1 MCHVIRPSASAGKNK
16 SLFYTP
22 LFVLVMV
29 MRHVAGVNWLLK
41 PGILFTEKAN
51 AVLTDKCTPEN
62 VYLVC
67 KHSTVGNRDEKKQQ
81 LYFQSQASKIT
92 LLKNREKK
100 EERERDVSIQACPYF
115 P

>member
-67 KHSTVGNRDEKKQQ
+67 KHSTVGNRDEKNNNFIFNPKHQKSH
-81 LYFQSQASKIT
+81 Y
-92 LLKNREKK
+92 
-100 EERERDVSIQACPYF
+100 
-115 P
+115 